1 MVLYSSSPPATWTT
15 PYSMSSKASAMVDVD
30 IHSQTHAQ
38 QQHHHHHH
46 HSSSRPPVKG
56 GLSSLFSNNSSR
68 PPHQPSFSAS
78 DVLDSVGSQQGS
90 CQSEVNCGLRPS
102 EGLDSR
108 SVAVNIPKS
117 SSLKFKERS
126 PVSVIQGPVAC
137 SSNYGSP
144 LSAWESAGTSSG
156 ISQVERG
163 SRRRSSF
170 SDVAE
175 RRPVS
180 RSLGFEVGNNSSSIS
195 SRSISISSRG
205 DHYHQSSLKGC
216 RTVDP
221 RTVLSSSAP
230 LRVEGFDSGARHS
243 KMGILSTLQSE
254 APGMMEAREEIL
266 SLAEHVNGVSS
277 ANMEEALMSSKSAPM
292 SAEELLKYAQA
303 KHKVF
308 CDPCVVKAFR
318 MAEEAHNGQVSICC
332 SSKFLVIL

>member
-1 MVLYSSSPPATWTT
+1 
-15 PYSMSSKASAMVDVD
+15 
-30 IHSQTHAQ
+30 
-38 QQHHHHHH
+38 
-46 HSSSRPPVKG
+46 
-56 GLSSLFSNNSSR
+56 
-68 PPHQPSFSAS
+68 
-78 DVLDSVGSQQGS
+78 VLDSVGSQQGS

-117 SSLKFKERS
+117 SSLKVKERS

-180 RSLGFEVGNNSSSIS
+180 RSLGFEVGNNSSIS

-205 DHYHQSSLKGC
+205 DHYHQSNLKGC

-243 KMGILSTLQSE
+243 EMGILSTLQSE

-266 SLAEHVNGVSS
+266 ALAEHVNGVSS
-277 ANMEEALMSSKSAPM
+277 ANMEEALISSKSAPM

-308 CDPCVVKAFR
+308 YDPCVVKAFR

>member
-1 MVLYSSSPPATWTT
+1 MVLYSSSPPAAWST
-15 PYSMSSKASAMVDVD
+15 PYSMSSKASAMADTD
-30 IHSQTHAQ
+30 IHSQTHPQ
-38 QQHHHHHH
+38 QQYHHHHH

-68 PPHQPSFSAS
+68 PPHQPSSFSAS
-78 DVLDSVGSQQGS
+78 DVLDSVGSPQGS
-90 CQSEVNCGLRPS
+90 SQSEVNCGLRPS

-117 SSLKFKERS
+117 SSFKFKERS

-144 LSAWESAGTSSG
+144 LSAWEGGASSG

-163 SRRRSSF
+163 PRRRSSF

-175 RRPVS
+175 RRPAS
-180 RSLGFEVGNNSSSIS
+180 RSLGFEVGHTSGSSSG
-195 SRSISISSRG
+195 RSISISSRG
-205 DHYHQSSLKGC
+205 DLYHESSLKGC

-221 RTVLSSSAP
+221 RTVFSSSAP

-243 KMGILSTLQSE
+243 KMGFSSTRQRE

-266 SLAEHVNGVSS
+266 SLAEHVNGVSP
-277 ANMEEALMSSKSAPM
+277 ANMEEALKSSKSAPM
-292 SAEELLKYAQA
+292 SAEELLNYAQA

-308 CDPCVVKAFR
+308 YDPCVVKAFR
-318 MAEEAHNGQVSICC
+318 MAAEAHHGQVS
-332 SSKFLVIL
+332 V